1 MIAELLIVS
10 RIAVLQPSYLPW
22 LGFFEQMMS
31 VDTFVFYDDV
41 QYTKNDWR
49 NRNRIKT
56 KDGFLWLTIPVNSST
71 SLQIRE
77 VRIDNNQNWQEK
89 HQKTLAQLYSKA
101 LYFEEVSA
109 IFEPLWNNRY
119 EFLLDAVVDSIGI
132 ITEYLDIDTKIVFSS
147 EMQVSGNKN
156 EKLINICKRLD
167 ASEYYSGLAAQNYLD
182 NELFNKN
189 GINIAFQHY
198 QYPLYP
204 QLHGNFV
211 SHLSTID
218 LLFNCGKKSRQMIK
232 DY

>member
-1 MIAELLIVS
+1 VN

-56 KDGFLWLTIPVNSST
+56 KEGFLWLTIPVKKST
-71 SLQIRE
+71 GLQIRE
-77 VRIDNNQNWQEK
+77 VRIDSSNQWQEK
-89 HQKTLAQLYSKA
+89 HRKTIAQLYSKA
-101 LYFEEVSA
+101 PHFEEVSA
-109 IFEPLWNNRY
+109 LLEPLWNKKY
-119 EFLLDAVVDSIGI
+119 EFLLDTVVDSITI
-132 ITEYLDIDTKIVFSS
+132 ITKYLNIETKIMYSS
-147 EMQVSGNKN
+147 EIKVSGNKN
-156 EKLINICKRLD
+156 EKLINICKTLG

-182 NELFNKN
+182 NELFKRD

-198 QYPLYP
+198 QHPLYP
-204 QLHGNFV
+204 QMHGNFV
-211 SHLSTID
+211 SHLSIID
-218 LLFNCGKKSRQMIK
+218 LLFNCGNKSRQMIK

>member
-1 MIAELLIVS
+1 MN

-56 KDGFLWLTIPVNSST
+56 KDGFLWLTIPVKGST

-89 HQKTLAQLYSKA
+89 HQKTLVQLYSKA
-101 LYFEEVSA
+101 PYFEEVLVL
-109 IFEPLWNNRY
+109 FEPLWNKKY
-119 EFLLDAVVDSIGI
+119 EFLLDAVVDSITI
-132 ITEYLDIDTKIVFSS
+132 ITEYLNIETKIIFSS
-147 EMQVSGNKN
+147 EIKVSGNKN
-156 EKLINICKRLD
+156 EKLINICKTLG

-182 NELFNKN
+182 NELFNRN

-198 QYPLYP
+198 QHPLYP
-204 QLHGNFV
+204 QMHGNFV
-211 SHLSTID
+211 SHLSIID

>member
-1 MIAELLIVS
+1 VN

-56 KDGFLWLTIPVNSST
+56 KDGFLWLTIPVKGST

-89 HQKTLAQLYSKA
+89 HQKTLVQLYSKA
-101 LYFEEVSA
+101 PYFEEVLVL
-109 IFEPLWNNRY
+109 FEPLWNKKY
-119 EFLLDAVVDSIGI
+119 EFLLDAVVDSITI
-132 ITEYLDIDTKIVFSS
+132 ITEYLNIETKIIFSS
-147 EMQVSGNKN
+147 EIKVSGNKN
-156 EKLINICKRLD
+156 EKLINICKTLG

-182 NELFNKN
+182 NELFNRN

-198 QYPLYP
+198 QHPLYP
-204 QLHGNFV
+204 QMHGNFV
-211 SHLSTID
+211 SHLSIID

>member
-1 MIAELLIVS
+1 MIAELLIVN

-56 KDGFLWLTIPVNSST
+56 KDGFLWLTIPVKGST

-89 HQKTLAQLYSKA
+89 HQKTLVQLYSKA
-101 LYFEEVSA
+101 PYFEEVLVL
-109 IFEPLWNNRY
+109 FEPLWNKKY
-119 EFLLDAVVDSIGI
+119 EFLLDAVVDSITI
-132 ITEYLDIDTKIVFSS
+132 ITEYLNIETKIIFSS
-147 EMQVSGNKN
+147 EIKVSGNKN
-156 EKLINICKRLD
+156 EKLINICKTLG

-182 NELFNKN
+182 NELFNRN

-198 QYPLYP
+198 QHPLYP
-204 QLHGNFV
+204 QMHGNFV
-211 SHLSTID
+211 SHLSIID